1 MAGANTQT
9 FTDQNFDEAVLKSD
23 KPVMVDF
30 WATWCG
36 PCRSFGPILDEVAPS
51 YAGRVKFVKV
61 DVDHA
66 NQSAAKYG
74 IRSVPTVMIFQDGEV
89 KATQVGGLSKSQ
101 LTDLLNSN
109 I

>member
-1 MAGANTQT
+1 MSNLQSV
-9 FTDQNFDEAVLKSD
+9 TDADFKSEVLQSD
-23 KPVMVDF
+23 MPVLVDF

-74 IRSVPTVMIFQDGEV
+74 IRSVPTVMIFQDG
-89 KATQVGGLSKSQ
+89 KIKSTQVGGLSKSQ
-101 LTDLLNSN
+101 LTGFLNSN